1 MIRLAIIE
9 DELPAAN
16 RLKRLL
22 GDCEIK
28 TEVVAH
34 CDSAAKTKAYL
45 ASQPAIDLLLCDIR
59 LGDGLSIEALLESKT
74 TIPVIFTT
82 AYDEFA
88 LEAFKLYSIDYLL
101 KPIDPEDLHLA
112 LQKFVNFTAKRGDS
126 HKHEEVLSLL
136 RQSPTRTNFTLR
148 HGNQLV
154 VIPSSD
160 IAYFYAEEGCTFLVN
175 HLGKR
180 YLWPAT
186 LDQLQKELPT
196 HEYFRINRAMLIKNT
211 SILKIEQYTNGRYLL
226 SLQPDHKVETI
237 VARERAKEFREWLG
251 G

>member
-45 ASQPAIDLLLCDIR
+45 ASLPAIDLLLYDIR
-59 LGDGLSIEALLESKT
+59 LGDGLSIEALLESQT

-88 LEAFKLYSIDYLL
+88 LEAFKLYSVDYLL
-101 KPIDPEDLHLA
+101 KPIDP
-112 LQKFVNFTAKRGDS
+112 KTCTWPSK
-126 HKHEEVLSLL
+126 SLL
-136 RQSPTRTNFTLR
+136 TSQAKEQTVLPNTKAYIPFSKHPIPKPTFTLR

-154 VIPSSD
+154 VIPNTD
-160 IAYFYAEEGCTFLVN
+160 IAYFYSEEGCTFIITRM
-175 HLGKR
+175 GKDTSGMPPLTNSKN
-180 YLWPAT
+180 YP
-186 LDQLQKELPT
+186 P
-196 HEYFRINRAMLIKNT
+196 KNT
-211 SILKIEQYTNGRYLL
+211 SASTAACSSNTTP
-226 SLQPDHKVETI
+226 SL
-237 VARERAKEFREWLG
+237 R
-251 G
+251 